1 MQDLEVER
9 RSPPEEERDLEV
21 VRQDVV
27 EAALD
32 GQFLHPFRWFLV
44 QDLEV
49 AKPDL
54 EERSPDRSKAV
65 GSREVGCP
73 FLEVL
78 AGKDWIARIHH
89 RKEVMN
95 ITVTYIERSVVRP

>member
-1 MQDLEVER
+1 M
-9 RSPPEEERDLEV
+9 
-21 VRQDVV
+21 

-65 GSREVGCP
+65 GSRPKKALDLEVGCP